1 MLTTIAKGVAF
12 SSVLMAGWGG
22 APTAVSAASM
32 TPPGQATYLPMQ
44 AMTYDLGSKAAI
56 GYFVSEGGACHVV
69 MMIGEKSD
77 AETASTSSA
86 ARLRLAL
93 LPGQRAGVDSE
104 EGRSID
110 LTCGDGAGTLVVRNG
125 PTADVATLTN

>member
-22 APTAVSAASM
+22 VPTPVSAASM

-56 GYFVSEGGACHVV
+56 GYFVREGGACHVV
-69 MMIGEKSD
+69 MMIGENGSV
-77 AETASTSSA
+77 ETASNLSA
-86 ARLRLAL
+86 ARLRLVL
-93 LPGQRAGVDSE
+93 LPGQRALVDSE

-110 LTCGDGAGTLVVRNG
+110 LTCGQEAGTLIVRHG
-125 PTADVATLTN
+125 PTAEVAVLTN

>member
-1 MLTTIAKGVAF
+1 
-12 SSVLMAGWGG
+12 
-22 APTAVSAASM
+22 
-32 TPPGQATYLPMQ
+32 
-44 AMTYDLGSKAAI
+44 
-56 GYFVSEGGACHVV
+56 
-69 MMIGEKSD
+69 MMIGEKAD
-77 AETASTSSA
+77 AETASTLSA

-110 LTCGDGAGTLVVRNG
+110 LTCGEAADSLIVRNG